1 MEGDRAWGPYGV
13 IMVSNRGGVIRW
25 ITMCGV
31 LGVGPCGGFKYYF
44 GGQVG
49 LLGEDSH
56 NCYGKKSRVII

>member
-1 MEGDRAWGPYGV
+1 M
-13 IMVSNRGGVIRW
+13 SNRGGVIRW
-25 ITMCGV
+25 ITMGGV